1 MCTLVTRGQVAS
13 TYCKFRSSASEKTD
27 FATPCAEKTTGLSFG
42 HSDNSST
49 KTAPFFSKL
58 STTYLLCTIS

>member
-1 MCTLVTRGQVAS
+1 M
-13 TYCKFRSSASEKTD
+13 YCKLRSSASEKTD

-42 HSDNSST
+42 HSNNSLT
-49 KTAPFFSKL
+49 NMAPFFSKS